1 VDDGIVVSGKGGEEV
16 GVFHQIGGGGVGHFA
31 AVLGMGEYIGGGD
44 GNAVQI
50 AFLPHED
57 VHGDQADVPLP
68 EQRFGQIA
76 GAVRSDLDVQNEI
89 PLFQPRVVIHANAS
103 DQTVLF
109 HLFQKFGGC
118 RAAGV
123 EFRFDV
129 LLKHVATL
137 VSK

>member
-1 VDDGIVVSGKGGEEV
+1 MDDGIVVSGKGGEEV
-16 GVFHQIGGGGVGHFA
+16 GVFHQIGGGGFGHFA
-31 AVLGMGEYIGGGD
+31 AVLGMGEYIGGVD

-89 PLFQPRVVIHANAS
+89 PLFQPRVRRQRDNS
-103 DQTVLF
+103 
-109 HLFQKFGGC
+109 KFVTIIPQILQNC
-118 RAAGV
+118 
-123 EFRFDV
+123 
-129 LLKHVATL
+129 
-137 VSK
+137 

>member
-1 VDDGIVVSGKGGEEV
+1 MGILPP
-16 GVFHQIGGGGVGHFA
+16 FWA
-31 AVLGMGEYIGGGD
+31 YIGGVD

-89 PLFQPRVVIHANAS
+89 PLFQPRVRRQRDNSKFVTIIP
-103 DQTVLF
+103 QIL
-109 HLFQKFGGC
+109 QKC
-118 RAAGV
+118 
-123 EFRFDV
+123 
-129 LLKHVATL
+129 
-137 VSK
+137 